1 MRRAFF
7 LFIWCFACLAGC
19 SREQPP
25 AAKRADSTE
34 PQASQAITLATT
46 TSTQDSGLLDE
57 LLPVFE
63 RESGIVVKVVAV
75 GSGQAMEL
83 ARRGDADVLLV
94 HSPEAEQ
101 KFMDEGFGEKR
112 LAVMH
117 NDFIIVGHPDD
128 SAKVKGT
135 QFAADAFQTL
145 AKERTAFVSRGDD
158 SGTHKKELEIWK
170 AAGVQP
176 EGNWY
181 ISAGAGMAQALRI
194 ANEKKAYILC
204 DRATFLALKDELE
217 LAVLVEGDDRLLN
230 RYSVISI
237 NADKHPGVR
246 TREADRFAEFLV
258 SREGQKAIGAFG
270 VERFGQSLFVPDAL
284 PNAAETGN

>member
-1 MRRAFF
+1 M
-7 LFIWCFACLAGC
+7 
-19 SREQPP
+19 
-25 AAKRADSTE
+25 AKRPDSTE
-34 PQASQAITLATT
+34 PQATQTITLATT

-57 LLPVFE
+57 LLPPFE

-83 ARRGDADVLLV
+83 GRRGDADVLLV
-94 HSPEAEQ
+94 HAPEVEQ
-101 KFMDEGFGEKR
+101 KFMDEGFGKKR

-117 NDFIIVGHPDD
+117 NDFIVVGHPDD
-128 SAKVKGT
+128 NAKVKGT
-135 QFAADAFQTL
+135 RIAADAFQTI
-145 AKERTAFVSRGDD
+145 AKERIAFVSRGDD

-176 EGNWY
+176 EGSWY
-181 ISAGAGMAQALRI
+181 ISAGSGMAQALRI

-230 RYSVISI
+230 RYSVITI
-237 NADKHPGVR
+237 NAAKHPEVS

-258 SREGQKAIGAFG
+258 SRDGQKAIGAFG

-284 PNAAETGN
+284 QNESDSGK